1 MELRKLPKMPEPSL
15 KVTQVVRAMDKIRDG
30 YVCPPALE
38 HHDEFSWFA
47 REYPRC
53 YRHHLSHASFRLQSM
68 YSLYE
73 ATHIYASAALSANR
87 GGGSLISFN
96 IGQAPVEHVYW
107 DFEAF
112 LGAIGSAL
120 DVLARIVGL
129 AFDRQTPSSFNKL
142 CAQRDLDGPVS
153 ILRLAKR
160 EWVETL
166 KDYRDCFVHYTPV
179 DTLLY
184 FEIKYGR
191 KTCYLHARL
200 PSNPNA
206 RDITEFRFRPAVD
219 VLHYTVGVYRQMIC
233 LDQVIAKELLALYD
247 CGAYPKRFRF
257 LFGVG
262 RR

>member
-1 MELRKLPKMPEPSL
+1 
-15 KVTQVVRAMDKIRDG
+15 
-30 YVCPPALE
+30 
-38 HHDEFSWFA
+38 
-47 REYPRC
+47 
-53 YRHHLSHASFRLQSM
+53 M

-73 ATHIYASAALSANR
+73 AAHTYTSEALSETPDDQT
-87 GGGSLISFN
+87 LLSFFN
-96 IGQAPVEHVYW
+96 EQAPVEHLYW

-112 LGAIGSAL
+112 LGAISSAL

-129 AFDRQTPSSFNKL
+129 AFDRQTPPSFNKL
-142 CAQRDLDGPVS
+142 CAKRDLDGPVS
-153 ILRLAKR
+153 ILRLAQR

-166 KDYRDCFVHYTPV
+166 KDYRDCFVHYTSV
-179 DTLLY
+179 DTHPGLY

-206 RDITEFRFRPAVD
+206 RDITEFRFRPAID
-219 VLHYTVGVYRQMIC
+219 VLHYTIGVYRQMIC

-262 RR
+262 RRERV